1 MVQFTNFGFLDASP
15 HRKKKASKDFPQIHD
30 RRLAPDSQQEVPIGA
45 MPVHGKM
52 EFGQHFTDV
61 RFALRDS
68 GEQDDLGVQCL
79 ERS

>member
-1 MVQFTNFGFLDASP
+1 MVQFTNLGFLDAVA
-15 HRKKKASKDFPQIHD
+15 HRKKKASKDSPQIHD
-30 RRLAPDSQQEVPIGA
+30 RRLAADAQQEVPIGA
-45 MPVHGKM
+45 MPVHGKIK
-52 EFGQHFTDV
+52 FGQHFTDV